1 MFTEAIIGNYLDISD
16 DKRAL
21 TLSFALPAIEV
32 MNFWSRCGL
41 IANFGS
47 SYMAVACPSQKNIAN
62 SLSFILNELLE
73 NAVKYARPKESIL
86 EFALLK
92 QGDFITIDITNP
104 VFAEQVPPLIEM
116 AKHLI
121 DVDYVNGAYIDLLT
135 MSGKASDKS
144 GIGLLTIINY
154 YQASLSFRIGAA
166 ARNNHQQMY
175 CIQAKINIEEL

>member
-1 MFTEAIIGNYLDISD
+1 MSTETTIGNYLDIRE
-16 DKRAL
+16 DKKAL
-21 TLSFALPAIEV
+21 TLSFALPAMEV

-73 NAVKYARPKESIL
+73 NAVKYTRPKESIL

-92 QGDFITIDITNP
+92 QGDFITIDISNP
-104 VFAEQVPPLIEM
+104 ISPDQIPALTEM

-135 MSGKASDKS
+135 MSGKTSDKS

-154 YQASLSFRIGAA
+154 YQASLSFRIGGLAKKPGC
-166 ARNNHQQMY
+166 NMY
-175 CIQAKINIEEL
+175 SIQAKINIEEL

>member
-1 MFTEAIIGNYLDISD
+1 MSSETTIGNYLDICN
-16 DKRAL
+16 DKKAL
-21 TLSFALPAIEV
+21 TLSFALPAMEV
-32 MNFWSRCGL
+32 MSFWSRCGL

-73 NAVKYARPKESIL
+73 NAVKYTRPKESIL

-92 QGDFITIDITNP
+92 QGDFITIDISNP
-104 VFAEQVPPLIEM
+104 VSDDQIPALLEM

-121 DVDYVNGAYIDLLT
+121 DVDYVNDAYIDLLT
-135 MSGKASDKS
+135 MSGKTSDKS

-154 YQASLSFRIGAA
+154 YQASLSFRIGGPAENPSKK
-166 ARNNHQQMY
+166 RY
-175 CIQAKINIEEL
+175 SIQAKINIEEL